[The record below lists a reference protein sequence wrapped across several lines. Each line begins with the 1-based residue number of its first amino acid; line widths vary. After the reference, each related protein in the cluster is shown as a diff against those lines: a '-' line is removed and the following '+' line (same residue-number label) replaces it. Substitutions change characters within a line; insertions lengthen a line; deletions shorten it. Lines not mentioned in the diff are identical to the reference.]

1 MAKAAG
7 LDTVLPGTKKKGDP
21 AAAAMNTIARSWRSR
36 STFAFEGT
44 RDIQTKVMTTLFAL
58 FAEVERDLI
67 SERTREGLARARA
80 SGKKLGRP
88 KGALGVSRLDGKED
102 DIADILPVMPVGR
115 FGLDAGSGATGVLV
129 NTRREAAELEVTWRL
144 PHAVRPTL
152 SSASADAPAS
162 GSCCPGC

>member
-58 FAEVERDLI
+58 FAEVARDLI
-67 SERTREGLARARA
+67 SERTREGLARARPRA
-80 SGKKLGRP
+80 KS
-88 KGALGVSRLDGKED
+88 
-102 DIADILPVMPVGR
+102 
-115 FGLDAGSGATGVLV
+115 SGA
-129 NTRREAAELEVTWRL
+129 RRAR
-144 PHAVRPTL
+144 
-152 SSASADAPAS
+152 SASHAS
-162 GSCCPGC
+162 TARRTT